1 MSAIQTIVISG
12 IGRGIG
18 RAIAEAFGQA
28 GWTVFGAARTRN
40 DLENLQ
46 AYWQS
51 HAFVGELYLFTADL
65 STPEGCQQWAASIL
79 ATVDHL
85 DAVINN
91 VGAFAPGTLLDSSD
105 DQLAYFLQANVL
117 SAHYLSRALLPLLKA
132 GKSAH
137 LLTIGSVATTDWPA
151 AMANYAISKYT
162 LEAWHRALSRELA
175 DTVVKCTL
183 LRPGATY
190 TSSWDGVD
198 VDPETLL
205 APEQIAQLVL
215 RRLTV
220 DAALQ
225 IEEITIRP

>member
-1 MSAIQTIVISG
+1 MSATRTIVISG
-12 IGRGIG
+12 VGRGIG
-18 RAIAEAFGQA
+18 QAIAHAFGQA
-28 GWTVFGAARTRN
+28 GWTVFGAARSLT

-46 AYWQS
+46 AYWQAQ
-51 HAFVGELYLFTADL
+51 AFVGKLYVFSADL
-65 STPEGCQQWAASIL
+65 GTPAGCQQWATAIREQ
-79 ATVDHL
+79 TTHL
-85 DAVINN
+85 DALIHN

-105 DQLAYFLQANVL
+105 NQLITFLQVNVL
-117 SAHYLSRALLPLLKA
+117 SAHYLSRALLPLLRA
-132 GKSAH
+132 GERAH

-151 AMANYAISKYT
+151 AMTNYAISKHT

-175 DTVVKCTL
+175 GTTVKCTL

-190 TSSWDGVD
+190 TSSWHGVA
-198 VDPETLL
+198 VDPATLL